1 MSNSRLCGMG
11 LLLLPSLLATQ
22 VLLTACGGGT
32 NPDTPLAAAPQDSA
46 GQVAARAT
54 ATKVSFYAASRFA
67 EQASFGPTP
76 ALVAELQAKGFEA
89 WIDEQFGLS
98 PSQVDTTPFQG
109 FVDPKPAAEN
119 RAYQTAF
126 TNAFIAAPDQLRLR
140 VSWSLSQF
148 ITVSDRKGD
157 SVGVVY
163 WHNLLQR
170 QALGRYD
177 DLLVQV
183 SINPMMGQYLDNNQ
197 NRPKSAE
204 CGGCAPN
211 ENFARELMQ
220 LFSIGVSKLNPDGS
234 TIRDGRGRIAESYT
248 QKDVEELAR
257 VLTGWEM
264 DPVPAGRPQ
273 RNWANWAKPMTA
285 TTWPPTRDSGAK
297 LVLGKSFPAGQSQA
311 KDLRDAV
318 DMLMAHPNIAPFV
331 SLRLIQHLVKSNPT
345 PAYVARAAAKFVNN
359 GSGVRGDLKAVVKTI
374 LLDAEARAGDSP
386 ITARSDDGK
395 LREPMLHRMAAWR
408 GLGCTA
414 TPRTNWDDVA
424 VAFSQRAFNPESVFS
439 FYAPTDRAPGSSL
452 LAPEQK
458 MVTAN
463 ELTDRLNALDWP
475 RRWDNVAQ
483 TNDVS
488 RFAAAGCQTDQITAA
503 FSLGAK
509 PYLDFI
515 SARYFRGTMPPT
527 LRSNVEQFMRLSNP
541 PWNINHPIEGSMRM
555 LGFAL
560 ATPYYGVIK

>member
-1 MSNSRLCGMG
+1 MSNSRWRETDLRVVLTG
-11 LLLLPSLLATQ
+11 LAML
-22 VLLTACGGGT
+22 VVLTACGGGN
-32 NPDTPLAAAPQDSA
+32 NPDQPAAVPLASA
-46 GQVAARAT
+46 GQVAARAAAAK
-54 ATKVSFYAASRFA
+54 ATFYAASRFA
-67 EQASFGPTP
+67 EQATFGPTQ

-98 PSQVDTTPFQG
+98 PSQVNVPQFQG
-109 FVDPKPAAEN
+109 FVDPRPDAEY
-119 RAYQTAF
+119 RAYQVAF
-126 TNAFIAAPDQLRLR
+126 TNQFIAAPDQLRLR
-140 VSWSLSQF
+140 VTWSLSQF

-170 QALGRYD
+170 QALGLYG
-177 DLLVQV
+177 DLLYQV

-204 CGGCAPN
+204 CNSCAPN

-220 LFSIGVSKLNPDGS
+220 LFSIGVAKLNPDGS
-234 TIRDGRGRIAESYT
+234 TVRDGRGRVVETYT

-264 DPVPAGRPQ
+264 DPEPGNRPR
-273 RNWANWAKPMTA
+273 RNWANWAKPMTP
-285 TTWPPTRDSGAK
+285 TTWPPSRDSGAK
-297 LVLGKSFPAGQSQA
+297 LVLGKSFPAGQSQT
-311 KDLRDAV
+311 KDLRDAI
-318 DMLMAHPNIAPFV
+318 DMLTAHVNSAPFV

-345 PAYVARAAAKFVNN
+345 PAYVARVAAKFVNN
-359 GSGVRGDLKAVVKTI
+359 GSGARGDLKAVVKTI
-374 LLDAEARAGDSP
+374 LLDAEARAGDNP
-386 ITARSDDGK
+386 IAARSDDGK

-424 VAFSQRAFNPESVFS
+424 VAYSQRAYNPESVFS
-439 FYAPTDRAPGSSL
+439 FYAPDDRAPGSAL

-458 MVTAN
+458 LVTAN
-463 ELTDRLNALDWP
+463 ELTDRLNSLDWP
-475 RRWDNVAQ
+475 RRWDSAAQ

-488 RFAAAGCQTDQITAA
+488 RFVAAGCKTDQLTAA

-515 SARYFRGTMPPT
+515 SERYFRGAMPPT
-527 LRSNVEQFMRLSNP
+527 LRSNVEQFMKLPGP
-541 PWNINHPIEGSMRM
+541 PWNVTQPIEGSMRM